1 MAENDFKQG
10 DVVILK
16 SGGPSMTI
24 DSFVYNQVKGT
35 YYTDR
40 VVCIWFDED
49 SKLQRENFQT
59 VSLEKDE

>member
-16 SGGPSMTI
+16 SGGQSMTI